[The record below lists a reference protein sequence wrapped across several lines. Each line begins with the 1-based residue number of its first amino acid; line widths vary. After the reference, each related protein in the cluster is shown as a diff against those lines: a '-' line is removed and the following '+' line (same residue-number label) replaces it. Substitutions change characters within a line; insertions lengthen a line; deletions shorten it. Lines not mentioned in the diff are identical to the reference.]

1 MGKKIFILVLVIV
14 LAAAIA
20 IGGIYV
26 KDTFFS
32 EDVIVLPSPTPNP
45 DEDNP
50 GLLDEV
56 IVQVQTVT
64 MEEVQQILEPASEL
78 ITAKYYYTEAST
90 HENVQYF
97 KKFFEN
103 EKIPFTSDIVVFTYD
118 GVISVGIDLSK
129 VEINID
135 NEKMKISVYLP
146 PLEETHHEIDH
157 NSFEIPYEKDSPF
170 TKTSMK
176 DYTNLIDKLKKE
188 KSEEVMDN
196 KNFINFAKDNT
207 VKVLEAFL
215 TAASATADYE
225 INITWK

>member
-1 MGKKIFILVLVIV
+1 MGNKIFILVLVIV

-45 DEDNP
+45 DEDKP

-56 IVQVQTVT
+56 IEQVQTVT

-90 HENVQYF
+90 YEKHKNLFDKY
-97 KKFFEN
+97 
-103 EKIPFTSDIVVFTYD
+103 KIPFTTDKAVFTYD

-129 VEINID
+129 VEIRID

-157 NSFEIPYEKDSPF
+157 NSFEVPYEKDSPF

-176 DYTNLIDKLKKE
+176 DYTNLIDALKKE

-196 KNFINFAKDNT
+196 KSFINYAKDNT

-215 TAASATADYE
+215 TAASATAEYE
-225 INITWK
+225 VNIAWK

>member
-45 DEDNP
+45 DEDKP

-56 IVQVQTVT
+56 IEQVQTVT
-64 MEEVQQILEPASEL
+64 MEEVQQILEPANEL

-90 HENVQYF
+90 YENHKNLFDKY
-97 KKFFEN
+97 
-103 EKIPFTSDIVVFTYD
+103 KIPFTTDEAVFTYD
-118 GVISVGIDLSK
+118 GVISMGIDLSK
-129 VEINID
+129 VEININND
-135 NEKMKISVYLP
+135 KMKISVLLP
-146 PLEETHHEIDH
+146 SLEETHHEIDH
-157 NSFEIPYEKDSPF
+157 NSFEVPYEKDSPF

-176 DYTNLIDKLKKE
+176 DYTNLIDALKKE
-188 KSEEVMDN
+188 KSEEVMGN

-207 VKVLEAFL
+207 IKVLEAFL